1 MSSSLQSLRLFL
13 VALVR
18 FCLRKQSKNLKFNSF
33 FTSKKHLMATFN
45 ESHAPT
51 SRNQVSELS
60 IIMPNLLQAHQSFWL
75 HSSVFALENQPKNAK
90 FLYFLPLKKRL
101 VGSFSKACA
110 LTFRKYISKT
120 DVIILNLSDKLNIFW
135 LHSSVFVLEKQPKN
149 LDFQSFFTFKRSFGG
164 YFQWKASTNFR
175 KICS

>member
-1 MSSSLQSLRLFL
+1 
-13 VALVR
+13 
-18 FCLRKQSKNLKFNSF
+18 
-33 FTSKKHLMATFN
+33 MATFN

-120 DVIILNLSDKLNIFW
+120 DVIILNLSDKLNIFGCT
-135 LHSSVFVLEKQPKN
+135 LPFLSQKSSLKIWIFRVSLPPKEA
-149 LDFQSFFTFKRSFGG
+149 LVATFNGKRAPTFGK
-164 YFQWKASTNFR
+164 YAAE
-175 KICS
+175 I